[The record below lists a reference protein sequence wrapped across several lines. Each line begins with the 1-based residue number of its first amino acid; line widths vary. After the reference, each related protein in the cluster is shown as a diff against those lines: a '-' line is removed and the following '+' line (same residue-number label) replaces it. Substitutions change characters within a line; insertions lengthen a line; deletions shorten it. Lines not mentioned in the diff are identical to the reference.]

1 MDGNGRA
8 VHLAAGALVADAHGG
23 NVIVAQKAEDQ
34 VALAPEI
41 LSLPFG
47 QVALLQ
53 GTGEQ
58 VLQRQHLRNG
68 PQGEQAAHQDQQT
81 SGGGQQRLFPALG
94 QPGQQLL
101 RGQARHLQAG
111 VHVDQA
117 QDRGIVSGLQ
127 IKVERPQI
135 FPLPLIPGPVTA
147 ADEALFFRGIFPEAP
162 AQALLH
168 HVVQAVVLAVGQA
181 AEKGVALRERPHQ
194 LPALRQTCDKGRL
207 LGSELIGQAHTIQKI
222 HPLLGQWVQHGLVE
236 HLVDV
241 VPAGQQRSV
250 CLVGLEIQIDRGKPP
265 LAGLGQVGQVS
276 GRQRH
281 AAPAAVSRDLLLVQS
296 QVPGGDLVQ
305 VPAQAKGLAGRQDL
319 IPRRHDEMER
329 RSRQTGQGQEQGR
342 DLVVLHQV
350 VVVQEEVVVPRPVQ
364 QIQQTLR
371 QQAQGRV
378 PDRKGHG
385 VQLPGQ
391 GRAPPGCLKAAPEKR

>member
-1 MDGNGRA
+1 M
-8 VHLAAGALVADAHGG
+8 
-23 NVIVAQKAEDQ
+23 
-34 VALAPEI
+34 P
-41 LSLPFG
+41 
-47 QVALLQ
+47 
-53 GTGEQ
+53 
-58 VLQRQHLRNG
+58 
-68 PQGEQAAHQDQQT
+68 
-81 SGGGQQRLFPALG
+81 
-94 QPGQQLL
+94 
-101 RGQARHLQAG
+101 
-111 VHVDQA
+111 
-117 QDRGIVSGLQ
+117 
-127 IKVERPQI
+127 
-135 FPLPLIPGPVTA
+135 A
-147 ADEALFFRGIFPEAP
+147 ADEALFFRRIFPEAP

-168 HVVQAVVLAVGQA
+168 HVVQAVVLTVGQA
-181 AEKGVALRERPHQ
+181 AEKGVALRKRPHQ

-207 LGSELIGQAHTIQKI
+207 LGSELVGQAHAGQEIL
-222 HPLLGQWVQHGLVE
+222 PLLGQWVQHGLVE

-250 CLVGLEIQIDRGKPP
+250 CLVGLEIQIDRGKPS

-281 AAPAAVSRDLLLVQS
+281 AAPAAVSQDLLLVQS

-364 QIQQTLR
+364 QIQQTL
-371 QQAQGRV
+371 
-378 PDRKGHG
+378 
-385 VQLPGQ
+385 
-391 GRAPPGCLKAAPEKR
+391 